1 VSTKHRTDAAELARA
16 HIFAAGGLATV
27 TDLARRWGVSRSR
40 AHELARREDFP
51 SPVATVSDGA
61 VALYAVNEVDHW
73 RGLTRPAGRPKRSTP
88 DEAEQA
94 TMTRFVVVTRDNR
107 LPVERFYT
115 VEAAANYISRQEKFG
130 DWTVLCQDGDRITAS
145 TPYRELTMHERRQ
158 LEKALYPTLF
168 E

>member
-1 VSTKHRTDAAELARA
+1 MSNPKLTDAAELARA

-27 TDLARRWGVSRSR
+27 TDLARRWGISRSR
-40 AHELARREDFP
+40 AHELAKRDDFP
-51 SPVATVSDGA
+51 SPVATVSDGQ
-61 VALYAVNEVDHW
+61 VSLYAVKEVDEW
-73 RGLTRPAGRPKRSTP
+73 RGHHRPPGRPKRSEN
-88 DEAEQA
+88 DETEQA

-107 LPVERFYT
+107 LPIERFYT
-115 VEAAANYISRQEKFG
+115 VESAANYIARQEKYG
-130 DWTVLCQDGDRITAS
+130 DWTVLAQDGNQITAS